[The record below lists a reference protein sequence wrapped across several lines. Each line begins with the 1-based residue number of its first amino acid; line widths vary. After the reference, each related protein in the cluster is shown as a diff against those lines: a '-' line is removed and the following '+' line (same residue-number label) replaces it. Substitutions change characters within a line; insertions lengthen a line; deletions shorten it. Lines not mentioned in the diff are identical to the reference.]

1 MKIILSLLMC
11 FTMTSVVYAQAVS
24 GNRIVDGM
32 LEVADE
38 IEREG
43 ERLLEEI
50 GVKSEIDICFD
61 QEKNELV
68 YYYCFFSEQVYDSFD
83 LEAGKKGAVNGMI
96 TEVLKADESGEA
108 LEMIVGEFKR
118 TKTNI
123 RLKVAYGNQVKSS
136 VATSLEIQRLASLLY

>member
-1 MKIILSLLMC
+1 MKVILSLLMC
-11 FTMTSVVYAQAVS
+11 FTMTNMVCAQVVS
-24 GNRIVDGM
+24 GNKVVDEM
-32 LEVADE
+32 LKVADE
-38 IEREG
+38 IETEG

-50 GVKSEIDICFD
+50 GVKSEIDVCFD

-68 YYYCFFSEQVYDSFD
+68 YYYRFFSERVYDSFD

-108 LEMIVGEFKR
+108 LEMFVSEFKR

-123 RLKVAYGNQVKSS
+123 RLKVACGDQVKSS
-136 VATSLEIQRLASLLY
+136 VTTSLEIQRLASLLY